1 MRRVIDEGDWTRTD
15 GRCIGDCP
23 ANRVWGKSDGMIG
36 PGTSDHSWLCC
47 YHVQSIL
54 AQVPEPPVSFSPSL
68 VAIAEIAS
76 LPHGISPQVTG
87 FNPSGQLA
95 SLMRS
100 SRWNIVHL
108 CYKRQ
113 KKKIVLNLV
122 SVEVM
127 PMLGNESELHRRG
140 SGMRRA
146 LLTPTRVRP
155 PAHIIMGTVFH
166 NSTLL
171 VQSQLRNTFLRFA
184 GKCAFSKDL
193 EL

>member
-113 KKKIVLNLV
+113 
-122 SVEVM
+122 
-127 PMLGNESELHRRG
+127 
-140 SGMRRA
+140 
-146 LLTPTRVRP
+146 
-155 PAHIIMGTVFH
+155 
-166 NSTLL
+166 
-171 VQSQLRNTFLRFA
+171 
-184 GKCAFSKDL
+184 
-193 EL
+193 

>member
-1 MRRVIDEGDWTRTD
+1 MLQE
-15 GRCIGDCP
+15 
-23 ANRVWGKSDGMIG
+23 
-36 PGTSDHSWLCC
+36 
-47 YHVQSIL
+47 
-54 AQVPEPPVSFSPSL
+54 
-68 VAIAEIAS
+68 AI
-76 LPHGISPQVTG
+76 
-87 FNPSGQLA
+87 
-95 SLMRS
+95 
-100 SRWNIVHL
+100 
-108 CYKRQ
+108 
-113 KKKIVLNLV
+113 KKIVLNLV

-127 PMLGNESELHRRG
+127 PNHRRG